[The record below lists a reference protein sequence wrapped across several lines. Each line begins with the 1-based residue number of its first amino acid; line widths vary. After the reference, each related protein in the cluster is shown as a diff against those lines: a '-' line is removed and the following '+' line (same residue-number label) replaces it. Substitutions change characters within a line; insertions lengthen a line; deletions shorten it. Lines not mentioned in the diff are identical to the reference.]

1 MKKHKVAQKL
11 ILLSFVVVI
20 CLSWAF
26 GFIFRQFLDT
36 TNHENRKMA
45 EIPTFRLSEYE
56 KYPEE
61 FTNWLNDNMPFRN
74 ALISL
79 NSYIDYSL
87 FKYSTNP
94 TVKIGKGDWL
104 FYSNVGDGDSIGTV
118 QGKNLLSEEE
128 LKKIA
133 DNCMKQ
139 RDFIES
145 QGKEFVIFIGPNKEG
160 IYSEYLPDY
169 YGKPAE
175 FFKTKQIVDYL
186 KENTD
191 LRVVFPYDELKEAKK
206 QIKENLYYTTD
217 THWNYLGGYIGA
229 SALLKELGIDMP
241 AITDLT
247 ISKDGNYAGDL
258 AAMLN
263 LSNQLLSKDFEYS
276 LSGYD
281 KHNVNQ
287 KENSFFEVFS
297 YSAENADNRS
307 IYILRDSYTTSMAP
321 YIGSQ
326 FRESY
331 MRHGSSY
338 TYDDLKKQDSDI
350 VVYETVERAVDLLGT
365 FSFQ

>member
-1 MKKHKVAQKL
+1 
-11 ILLSFVVVI
+11 
-20 CLSWAF
+20 
-26 GFIFRQFLDT
+26 
-36 TNHENRKMA
+36 MA
-45 EIPTFRLSEYE
+45 EIPTFKLSEYE

-94 TVKIGKGDWL
+94 MVKIGKGNWL
-104 FYSNVGDGDSIGTV
+104 FYSNVADGDSIGTV